1 MSQAIAESTEL
12 DRIKSNVVC
21 PVELSLRILGGKW
34 RGSILYQLKDG
45 PLRFTELMHAVQDAV
60 VYYKDDD
67 HWLTSKVL
75 SQHLASLIDF
85 ELVEKT
91 NAVTNDD
98 AQHYRL
104 TPKGISV
111 MPLLIELFFWGERN
125 YWLPLGNL
133 EPFSIHSLCFKYIEM
148 KKPWIADIL
157 NFFFMGP
164 GYIYNGRRKLL
175 GVIFTIGAFG
185 LTYVE
190 LGIQEPMPTLY
201 MIMFGSVLLVNTA
214 FAIDGYREAQD
225 INDKRA

>member
-1 MSQAIAESTEL
+1 
-12 DRIKSNVVC
+12 
-21 PVELSLRILGGKW
+21 
-34 RGSILYQLKDG
+34 
-45 PLRFTELMHAVQDAV
+45 MHAVQDAV

-125 YWLPLGNL
+125 Y
-133 EPFSIHSLCFKYIEM
+133 
-148 KKPWIADIL
+148 
-157 NFFFMGP
+157 
-164 GYIYNGRRKLL
+164 
-175 GVIFTIGAFG
+175 
-185 LTYVE
+185 
-190 LGIQEPMPTLY
+190 
-201 MIMFGSVLLVNTA
+201 
-214 FAIDGYREAQD
+214 
-225 INDKRA
+225 